1 MTIQGD
7 PHYSL
12 LFAAELMDRVEN
24 FLGRECPRTRGGAQ
38 YDSSAGGNRPI
49 YESDDEPQ
57 VDFDE
62 IETGRQYEGQRTPHC
77 PARGLAATEPAG
89 TEPSRTEPQRS
100 PAQPAQEPAPAEPE
114 TVAPSPG
121 PAFADFVTQSGQV
134 LFTPSTLL
142 PLAATK
148 PAFQSYPA
156 PSTAEP
162 AQLVPSETSFAAAGL
177 QLASGELPLVARAPG
192 PARAPQ
198 SLAPAAVC
206 TAAAGGRAPDASPC
220 EPDRPWRLFRQAVQA
235 AAETL
240 LVECSR
246 RPRHGLF
253 WQLTGKPAEL
263 PPIGAIA
270 PSSFSKTT
278 KASL

>member
-100 PAQPAQEPAPAEPE
+100 PAQPG
-114 TVAPSPG
+114 TSTSRTRNCCTFSWTCFCRLCHTKWPG
-121 PAFADFVTQSGQV
+121 SSHSEHA
-134 LFTPSTLL
+134 
-142 PLAATK
+142 AATSSK
-148 PAFQSYPA
+148 EACFP
-156 PSTAEP
+156 
-162 AQLVPSETSFAAAGL
+162 
-177 QLASGELPLVARAPG
+177 ELPCP
-192 PARAPQ
+192 
-198 SLAPAAVC
+198 
-206 TAAAGGRAPDASPC
+206 
-220 EPDRPWRLFRQAVQA
+220 
-235 AAETL
+235 
-240 LVECSR
+240 
-246 RPRHGLF
+246 
-253 WQLTGKPAEL
+253 
-263 PPIGAIA
+263 
-270 PSSFSKTT
+270 
-278 KASL
+278 